1 MRSGRSGVFLLS
13 IKKGDSVG
21 VLYGQKDASG
31 KWTVGIHN
39 GVFMMKGSKRY
50 HIKHTGNVKDPCDLM
65 QNTRTV
71 YFYYNREDYLKDYQ
85 RIKNGTLKGV
95 RIDDIY
101 LLNQIY
107 ETQGSNQDY
116 KKNPAIAF
124 ALKGQL
130 DSQKRHVV
138 HNGRFVRFEE
148 KNSQGQ
154 IVAIIQDYQAFRKKY
169 PTCQSIQNAHG
180 DLVYA
185 HYNLRK
191 KGAGRYEAFQQIPDG
206 VEILNVRNMSAS
218 I

>member
-1 MRSGRSGVFLLS
+1 MS
-13 IKKGDSVG
+13 IQKGDSVG
-21 VLYGQKDASG
+21 ILYGQKNAAG
-31 KWTVGIHN
+31 EWTVGIHN
-39 GVFMMKGSKRY
+39 GVFLEKGSKRY
-50 HIKHTGNVKDPCDLM
+50 HVRHTGNVKDPCNLL

-71 YFYYNREDYLKDYQ
+71 YFYYNRNDYLKDYD
-85 RIKNGTLKGV
+85 RIKNGSLKGL
-95 RIDDIY
+95 RSSDIY

-107 ETQGSNQDY
+107 ETQSSKQNY

-124 ALKGQL
+124 ALKDQL

-154 IVAIIQDYQAFRKKY
+154 ITGIIVDYQAFRKKY
-169 PTCQSIQNAHG
+169 PSCQSIQNARG

-191 KGAGRYEAFQQIPDG
+191 ASAGRYEPFLQIPEG
-206 VEILNVRNMSAS
+206 VEILNVRNMSV
-218 I
+218 